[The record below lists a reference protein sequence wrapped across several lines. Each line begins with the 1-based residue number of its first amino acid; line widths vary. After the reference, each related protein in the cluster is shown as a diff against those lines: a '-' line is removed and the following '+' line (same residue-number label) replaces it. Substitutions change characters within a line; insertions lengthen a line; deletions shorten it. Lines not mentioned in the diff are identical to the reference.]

1 MNPTQFVAG
10 AVGDKYKQ
18 AQNPNARA
26 YMPSILKDL
35 REHVEEAA
43 AVDEAPASPESRSLK
58 KRWKSGKFS
67 ARA

>member
-1 MNPTQFVAG
+1 VAG

-18 AQNPNARA
+18 SQNPNARA

-35 REHVEEAA
+35 KDNVEEAP
-43 AVDEAPASPESRSLK
+43 AVDEAPASPENSSLK

-67 ARA
+67 AVER